1 LRAPEIV
8 VATKN
13 RGKLTEL
20 AEIMDG
26 LGLLRL
32 VTLRSLADFPDYPDV
47 VECGKTFEENAL
59 IKAREA
65 ARRTARVA
73 VADDSGIEVDAL
85 GGAPGV
91 MSARYAGEG
100 SSDEQNN
107 EKLLRDLSGAPEEK
121 RGARFVAVI
130 AVVSPDGREKTV
142 RGECVGLITTFPRGS
157 KGFGY
162 DPIFYYPPLGRT
174 YSEMT
179 EAEKNEISHRR
190 RAIEALCEVL
200 PDFLER
206 SRPG

>member
-1 LRAPEIV
+1 MSAPEIV

-13 RGKLTEL
+13 RGKLNEL
-20 AEIMDG
+20 GRIMDG

-32 VTLRSLADFPDYPDV
+32 VTLRSLSDFPDYPDV
-47 VECGKTFEENAL
+47 VESGKTFEENAL

-65 ARRTARVA
+65 ARRTAHVA
-73 VADDSGIEVDAL
+73 LADDSGIEVDAL

-107 EKLLRDLSGAPEEK
+107 EKLLRELSGVPEGE

-130 AVVSPDGREKTV
+130 ALVSPDGREMVV
-142 RGECVGLITTFPRGS
+142 RGECAGQIIRAPRGS

-162 DPIFYYPPLGRT
+162 DPIFFYPPLGKT
-174 YSEMT
+174 YAEMT

-190 RAIEALCEVL
+190 RAVEALCGVL
-200 PDFLER
+200 PDFL
-206 SRPG
+206 